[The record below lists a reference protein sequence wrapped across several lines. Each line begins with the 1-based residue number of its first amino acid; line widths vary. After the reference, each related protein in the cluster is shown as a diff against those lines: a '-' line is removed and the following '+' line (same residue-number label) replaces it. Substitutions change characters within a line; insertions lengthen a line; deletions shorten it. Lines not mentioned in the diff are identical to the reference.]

1 MRFCAWGISFV
12 KKYWRLDASI
22 LWTKVMD
29 DKKRSAI
36 LKEAIE
42 DVCIKFPETRDCIE
56 KKLREICS
64 RENLPY
70 HQVIY
75 FWFYHKCYFCFCIR
89 RECPFYA
96 FPLTQF
102 CRGTYFLIF
111 ELIFYRIYLFII
123 NLKVITSS
131 YSFTSKPLSWIQC
144 MLNLTVPHQE
154 AAVRRFS
161 SKKVHLKISQT

>member
-1 MRFCAWGISFV
+1 MRFCACGISFV

-75 FWFYHKCYFCFCIR
+75 FWFYHKCCFCFYIR
-89 RECPFYA
+89 RECPFFA
-96 FPLTQF
+96 FPFTQF
-102 CRGTYFLIF
+102 FRGPYFSFLSWF
-111 ELIFYRIYLFII
+111 FIVFSS
-123 NLKVITSS
+123 KVITSS

-154 AAVRRFS
+154 AAVRRCS
-161 SKKVHLKISQT
+161 SKKVLLKISQT